1 MDKETYQKIEDV
13 LTERINLCYQY
24 IGMIDED
31 HPLENI
37 TLKQALEAKEF
48 CKAEKVK
55 QTNILMVDLYHLIGM
70 GNLSAVQLGKINKL
84 IKEYCSYRP
93 DIKAISFWDGNID
106 HLPKIP
112 KKTKF
117 KLLEFDLELVNGRGG
132 EIEEEEI
139 ETINEY
145 SLTKKEALSQAKQEE
160 LSQEPDNSEDNDL
173 CPHAVYRAADKAIE
187 IEKGYQLQVAT
198 WMCENLTYFKCV
210 NAGVLAAAMT
220 DNKTKFGFL
229 WQKMSNGKIIGT
241 IESVSSGNLVPMCL
255 DNFKNV

>member
-1 MDKETYQKIEDV
+1 MDKETYQKIEDT
-13 LTERINLCYQY
+13 LMERVNLCYQY

-93 DIKAISFWDGNID
+93 DIKAISFWDGNIE

-132 EIEEEEI
+132 EVEEEV
-139 ETINEY
+139 ETIYEY
-145 SLTKKEALSQAKQEE
+145 TETKKEAQTQVKQEE
-160 LSQEPDNSEDNDL
+160 LSQALEDLDNNDL
-173 CPHAVYRAADKAIE
+173 CPHAVYRVADKAIE
-187 IEKGYQLQVAT
+187 IEKGYQLQVAE
-198 WMCENLTYFKCV
+198 WMCDNLTYFKCI
-210 NAGVLAAAMT
+210 NAGNLAAAMT
-220 DNKTKFGFL
+220 SNKTKFGIL

-241 IESVSSGNLVPMCL
+241 IESMSSENLVPMCL